1 MNRFTQITCITGR
14 NLNARLRSMIIQQLK
29 DLKDLEETGVLDAE
43 EFQAQKKK
51 LANELLSL

>member
-1 MNRFTQITCITGR
+1 
-14 NLNARLRSMIIQQLK
+14 MIIQQLK